1 VVVAEQWKGCS
12 ATVMCVLGDH
22 RAVPLSDCQH
32 AAARGALSVDVEGS
46 TVQLAQLGF
55 DEHDRDA
62 TPSISEGLPP
72 LRTREL
78 EPEPE
83 QCLALF

>member
-1 VVVAEQWKGCS
+1 
-12 ATVMCVLGDH
+12 MCVLGDH
-22 RAVPLSDCQH
+22 RAVPLSECQH
-32 AAARGALSVDVEGS
+32 AAARGALSFAVEGS
-46 TVQLAQLGF
+46 KVKLANLGF
-55 DEHDRDA
+55 DEHERDA

-83 QCLALF
+83 QWLEFETDFEPEQSQS